1 MGSDPRPPRRRPRCP
16 RATWLVDVGA
26 LDQEGDPDVGAVL
39 VEVLAPDAR
48 ADDVDCADVPQRGL
62 RLLQRLHRRV
72 VAGRLRAANQL
83 DDLDY
88 GHSLLL
94 FVAFRVPGPDLGAGS
109 TGACSVRAEIASRR
123 AACCQGLFPAP
134 ATGGGGAVS
143 ARNCSSAA
151 TTAAASV
158 SEAVFVTSSIRGL
171 GGLRVP
177 FVGIPITCSRLAH
190 RRRPC
195 SSLALTAL

>member
-1 MGSDPRPPRRRPRCP
+1 MGSDPRSPRRRPRCP

-48 ADDVDCADVPQRGL
+48 ADDVDCTDVPQRGL

-94 FVAFRVPGPDLGAGS
+94 FVALGVAGADLGAR
-109 TGACSVRAEIASRR
+109 GAGRCSVRAQIASRR
-123 AACCQGLFPAP
+123 AARCHGLWAGP
-134 ATGGGGAVS
+134 ATGGAGAVS
-143 ARNCSSAA
+143 ARNCSRAA
-151 TTAAASV
+151 TIAAASA
-158 SEAVFVTSSIRGL
+158 S
-171 GGLRVP
+171 
-177 FVGIPITCSRLAH
+177 
-190 RRRPC
+190 
-195 SSLALTAL
+195 

>member
-48 ADDVDCADVPQRGL
+48 ADDVDCTDVPQRGL

-109 TGACSVRAEIASRR
+109 TPTPTPASPECVRTSRGVRAPAPYGRRSLRAGPPAARGSARRPLR
-123 AACCQGLFPAP
+123 AAPGRSRQG
-134 ATGGGGAVS
+134 T
-143 ARNCSSAA
+143 AR
-151 TTAAASV
+151 
-158 SEAVFVTSSIRGL
+158 
-171 GGLRVP
+171 
-177 FVGIPITCSRLAH
+177 
-190 RRRPC
+190 
-195 SSLALTAL
+195 